1 MQNKKKRKKEL
12 MTYQWIRAGLPASIH
27 IWCGIIIFFS
37 LLSLWLW
44 FNCDGCQSTW
54 TVFLVKWLHLTNEN
68 RSICFVA
75 KQSMVHV
82 YWNYNHINHAHMH
95 TCSIIISALW
105 KLLYVLKLICLR
117 LFFQL
122 LCSHS
127 FQSAHT
133 HASACFF
140 ICNKLNTFS
149 DEFTMRDR
157 FQILVILCKRHK
169 RWNNRHRHT
178 KCITIYGS
186 SILFLFECTEIV
198 YRETDGARAYMC
210 CMAQSII
217 SII

>member
-1 MQNKKKRKKEL
+1 MEAIVR
-12 MTYQWIRAGLPASIH
+12 I
-27 IWCGIIIFFS
+27 
-37 LLSLWLW
+37 
-44 FNCDGCQSTW
+44 
-54 TVFLVKWLHLTNEN
+54 
-68 RSICFVA
+68 
-75 KQSMVHV
+75 
-82 YWNYNHINHAHMH
+82 
-95 TCSIIISALW
+95 
-105 KLLYVLKLICLR
+105 LKLICLR

-198 YRETDGARAYMC
+198 YRETDGARANIC
-210 CMAQSII
+210 VVWHSQQSPSFSTNIGPGI
-217 SII
+217 LTLQGLTNRIELSWIETKWILAVVQHSIKQQNLKLQ